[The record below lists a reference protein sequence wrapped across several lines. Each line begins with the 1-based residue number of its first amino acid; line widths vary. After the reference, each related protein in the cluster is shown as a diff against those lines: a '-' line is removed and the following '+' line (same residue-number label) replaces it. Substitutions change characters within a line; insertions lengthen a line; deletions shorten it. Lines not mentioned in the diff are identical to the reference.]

1 MISPVKSQA
10 IARIAILM
18 LAVSAFPL
26 TSALAEGT
34 TAECAP
40 AQGFVDLPP
49 PPIDRSD
56 RMISRTETILVESPL
71 GTVLTVVNRPL
82 NDVLRPTGALPGVI
96 GTYPLTQG
104 DFWGP
109 GSRRLVCLSDGSST
123 EEQVLIREHGETSY
137 RFRYQVWNYT
147 SSAAG
152 AIHYA
157 VGEFVFTAPTP
168 DSTRIVWTY
177 SFALRRD
184 RFPGYLGRLGD
195 FLFRISFL
203 DRDWAEL
210 MQRVLNEYRTAAG
223 KETRLHR
230 EPIFIGEA
238 T

>member
-18 LAVSAFPL
+18 LTVSAFPL

-34 TAECAP
+34 KAECAP

-168 DSTRIVWTY
+168 DSTELYGRIL
-177 SFALRRD
+177 SRRLRER
-184 RFPGYLGRLGD
+184 RLV
-195 FLFRISFL
+195 S
-203 DRDWAEL
+203 
-210 MQRVLNEYRTAAG
+210 TAN
-223 KETRLHR
+223 RY
-230 EPIFIGEA
+230 
-238 T
+238 